1 MEGVWPSAPPSDK
14 THNIKDIKAIIDL
27 KESLMSLISLRPER
41 LRVQAGTAYWPEGLS
56 FYSPAA
62 SLARVV
68 KGP

>member
-41 LRVQAGTAYWPEGLS
+41 LRVQVGGIPKSMKTLKSCLGLS
-56 FYSPAA
+56 NSP
-62 SLARVV
+62 V
-68 KGP
+68 